1 MIKYVETE
9 LSTGANVELSK
20 NELGEVCFVLHKD
33 TSSRDVRSN
42 VLFDETSGKII
53 IPATI
58 WLIDL
63 VADPSCEHENNL
75 SAAKSLRCYF
85 QFMQDNGM
93 EWDEFPKIKLQ
104 RPTYAFKQYIMRQVK
119 SGDLAY
125 STGNLYLGA
134 VKRFYLWLFDN
145 KLLDRESI
153 NAPFTLQSRS
163 MVSHG
168 VTGGKRFDVTTSDM
182 RLPRKLKGVS
192 KQAGKAKGLRDLCP
206 INAKA
211 MGILRQGLATV
222 NKEHFTLCTFLSV
235 LSGLREEEAL
245 TMPRQDFVGD
255 LATQRLLKKHTVTL
269 SIGPHSDVE
278 TKNNKRRDIDIPYAL
293 YERLCAYA
301 SQESTSLRAEKSTSD
316 NPRLFISNRGTPFK
330 PDELTKRMSEMR
342 KVLQAQHGITL
353 DHKYHDLRAT
363 FATEYGT
370 RLLNSGMP
378 FSDVFAEVKSRLG
391 HEQDKDTLKYMQII
405 QNRETRKQGAIA
417 FEEYTQEVLGE

>member
-1 MIKYVETE
+1 MIRYIESGVRTGLSLHTDEDESSYTLSGDVVEVPTNI
-9 LSTGANVELSK
+9 LFDDSTGKL
-20 NELGEVCFVLHKD
+20 
-33 TSSRDVRSN
+33 
-42 VLFDETSGKII
+42 I
-53 IPATI
+53 IPASL
-58 WLIDL
+58 WLINL
-63 VADPSCEHENNL
+63 IADPSHEHENNL
-75 SAAKSLRCYF
+75 SAAKALRCYF
-85 QFMQDNGM
+85 QFMQDNDM
-93 EWDEFPKIKLQ
+93 EWDEFPKGKLQ
-104 RPTYAFKQYIMRQVK
+104 RPTYAFKQHIMRQVK
-119 SGDLAY
+119 SGNLAY

-153 NAPFTLQSRS
+153 NPPFTLHNRS

-168 VTGGKRFDVTTSDM
+168 KTGGRRFDVTTSDM
-182 RLPRKLKGVS
+182 RLPQKLKGVS

-206 INAKA
+206 LNKQALDALK
-211 MGILRQGLATV
+211 QGLTTA

-245 TMPRQDFVGD
+245 TMPRREFVGD
-255 LATQRLLKKHTVTL
+255 IAAQRLLNKHTVTL
-269 SIGPHSDVE
+269 SIGPHNGVE

-301 SQESTSLRAEKSTSD
+301 AQESTSCRAEKSPD
-316 NPRLFISNRGTPFK
+316 ENPRLFISNRGTPFK

-342 KVLQAQHGITL
+342 KALQAQHGVNL

-363 FATEYGT
+363 YATEYGT

-378 FSDVFAEVKSRLG
+378 FSDVFAEVKARLG

-405 QNRETRKQGAIA
+405 QNRETRKQGAVA
-417 FEEYTQEVLGE
+417 FEAFTQEVLGE

>member
-1 MIKYVETE
+1 LCVDEKKSSHTLSGDGVEV
-9 LSTGANVELSK
+9 STNI
-20 NELGEVCFVLHKD
+20 
-33 TSSRDVRSN
+33 
-42 VLFDETSGKII
+42 LFDDSSGKLI
-53 IPATI
+53 IPASL

-63 VADPSCEHENNL
+63 IADPSHEHENNL
-75 SAAKSLRCYF
+75 SAAKALRCYF
-85 QFMQDNGM
+85 QFMQDNYM
-93 EWDEFPKIKLQ
+93 EWGVFPKVKLQ
-104 RPTYAFKQYIMRQVK
+104 RPTYAFKQHIMRQVK

-145 KLLDRESI
+145 KLLDRDSI
-153 NAPFTLQSRS
+153 NPPFTLQNRS

-168 VTGGKRFDVTTSDM
+168 KTGGRRFDVTTSDM
-182 RLPRKLKGVS
+182 RLPHKLKGVS

-206 INAKA
+206 LNKQALDALK
-211 MGILRQGLATV
+211 QGLATAS
-222 NKEHFTLCTFLSV
+222 KEHFTLCTFLSV

-245 TMPRQDFVGD
+245 TIPRYEFVGD
-255 LATQRLLKKHTVTL
+255 IAAQRLLNKHTVTL
-269 SIGPHSDVE
+269 SIGPHNGVE

-301 SQESTSLRAEKSTSD
+301 AQESTSRRADKSPD
-316 NPRLFISNRGTPFK
+316 ENPRLFISNRGTSFK

-342 KVLQAQHGITL
+342 KALQVQHGITL

-363 FATEYGT
+363 YATEYGT

-378 FSDVFAEVKSRLG
+378 FSDVFAEVKARLG

-405 QNRETRKQGAIA
+405 QNRETRKQGAVA
-417 FEEYTQEVLGE
+417 FETFTQEVLGE

>member
-1 MIKYVETE
+1 MIRYI
-9 LSTGANVELSK
+9 
-20 NELGEVCFVLHKD
+20 ELGVRTGLSLRTDEDKPSYTLSGAGVEVP
-33 TSSRDVRSN
+33 TN
-42 VLFDETSGKII
+42 ILFDDNTGKLIV
-53 IPATI
+53 PASL

-63 VADPSCEHENNL
+63 VADPSHEHENNL
-75 SAAKSLRCYF
+75 SAAKALRCYF
-85 QFMQDNGM
+85 QFMQDNDM
-93 EWDEFPKIKLQ
+93 EWDAFPKVKLQ

-153 NAPFTLQSRS
+153 NAPFTLQNRS

-168 VTGGKRFDVTTSDM
+168 KTGGRRFDVTTSDM
-182 RLPRKLKGVS
+182 RLPQKLKGVS

-206 INAKA
+206 LSTQAVDALK
-211 MGILRQGLATV
+211 QGLFTV

-245 TMPRQDFVGD
+245 TMPRCEFVGD
-255 LATQRLLKKHTVTL
+255 IAKQRLLNKHTVTL
-269 SIGPHSDVE
+269 SIAPHNGVE

-293 YERLCAYA
+293 YERLCTYA
-301 SQESTSLRAEKSTSD
+301 AQESTSRRAGKSSD
-316 NPRLFISNRGTPFK
+316 ENPRLFISNRGTPFK
-330 PDELTKRMSEMR
+330 SDELTKRMSEMR

-363 FATEYGT
+363 YATEYGT

-378 FSDVFAEVKSRLG
+378 FSDVFAEVKARLG

-405 QNRETRKQGAIA
+405 QNRETRKQGAAA
-417 FEEYTQEVLGE
+417 FEAFTQEVLGE

>member
-1 MIKYVETE
+1 MIRYIESGVRTGLSLCVDEKKSSHTLSGDGVEV
-9 LSTGANVELSK
+9 STNI
-20 NELGEVCFVLHKD
+20 
-33 TSSRDVRSN
+33 
-42 VLFDETSGKII
+42 LFDDSSGKLI
-53 IPATI
+53 IPASL

-63 VADPSCEHENNL
+63 IADPSHEHENNL
-75 SAAKSLRCYF
+75 SAAKALRCYF
-85 QFMQDNGM
+85 QFMQDNDM
-93 EWDEFPKIKLQ
+93 AWDAFPKVKLH

-145 KLLDRESI
+145 KLLDRDSI
-153 NAPFTLQSRS
+153 NPPFALQSRS

-168 VTGGKRFDVTTSDM
+168 KTGGRRFDVTTSDM
-182 RLPRKLKGVS
+182 RLPQKLKGVS
-192 KQAGKAKGLRDLCP
+192 KPAGKAKGLRDLCP
-206 INAKA
+206 LNKQALDALK
-211 MGILRQGLATV
+211 QGLATA

-245 TMPRQDFVGD
+245 TTPRHEFVGD
-255 LATQRLLKKHTVTL
+255 IAAQRLLNKHTVTL
-269 SIGPHSDVE
+269 SIGPHNGVE

-301 SQESTSLRAEKSTSD
+301 AQESTSRRADKSPD
-316 NPRLFISNRGTPFK
+316 ENPRLFISNRGTPFK

-342 KVLQAQHGITL
+342 KALQAQHGITL

-363 FATEYGT
+363 YATEYGT

-378 FSDVFAEVKSRLG
+378 FSDVFAEVKARLG

-405 QNRETRKQGAIA
+405 QNRETRKQGAVA
-417 FEEYTQEVLGE
+417 FETFTQEVLGE